1 MISTTE
7 RTMAKK
13 SEPKAPAAKNN
24 AKKIKAELESK
35 NKNNNNKVTK
45 ANITKKV
52 PKKNVT

>member
-1 MISTTE
+1 
-7 RTMAKK
+7 MAKK